1 MDTRKFV
8 GKLSS
13 IASWVGVLAAIF
25 AVTSYYAFYQKEI
38 ATEMKYNAISQREI
52 ANNLEIVFM
61 KSQNSI
67 EKLKIET
74 EKISA
79 KTSQQIEELKEQQQR
94 LLLLASTQNLD
105 PTSQKKFIAL
115 IAEKVSSK
123 ISKSTDS
130 KKLENRIKLIED
142 VVVQNPEKALQI
154 PFIKSDVAGIL
165 KSIERIQ
172 ETLKSVDDSLDEIKV
187 YKSQVESL
195 TNQVNQTNN
204 WMIGIFGALGVS
216 VLGLLI
222 GNVFQRRKVQS

>member
-1 MDTRKFV
+1 METRKFV
-8 GKLSS
+8 GKLSL
-13 IASWVGVLAAIF
+13 IASWIGVVATIF
-25 AVTSYYAFYQKEI
+25 AVTSFYTFFQRNK
-38 ATEMKYNAISQREI
+38 ATEMVYNAISQREI
-52 ANNLEIVFM
+52 AKNIEIVIM

-67 EKLKIET
+67 EKLKLEIE
-74 EKISA
+74 EISA
-79 KTSQQIEELKEQQQR
+79 KTSLQIEVLKEQQQR

-105 PTSQKKFIAL
+105 PNSQKKFIAL
-115 IAEKVSSK
+115 ITEKVSSK
-123 ISKSTDS
+123 ISKSTDL
-130 KKLENRIKLIED
+130 KKMETRIKLIED
-142 VVVQNPEKALQI
+142 VIVQNPEKALQI

-165 KSIERIQ
+165 KSIESIQ

-222 GNVFQRRKVQS
+222 GNVFRKNKAQS